1 MDSFLKWIH
10 CFLLDYHQEQ
20 IKRKRKKTWVREIF
34 KKQIEQGVY
43 HNILQAM
50 NVNENRISGYLDN
63 ELFSESNEEKCTAFQ
78 RMAWFIVVH
87 KKLLKTAQLLSEHF
101 PSGFSLFV
109 SLISFI
115 HKGKDTS
122 AVPRP
127 SVQHLLY
134 VFLIFFRF
142 HNWFNNFH
150 LSKNILINKFFHRN
164 MCFFIVLPP

>member
-115 HKGKDTS
+115 IKARILLQFLGQAFSIFYMFFSFSFVFITGLITS
-122 AVPRP
+122 T
-127 SVQHLLY
+127 
-134 VFLIFFRF
+134 
-142 HNWFNNFH
+142 
-150 LSKNILINKFFHRN
+150 
-164 MCFFIVLPP
+164 